1 MADLHIDDFYHDI
14 GLTLSRLYASFP
26 KRCTMYVEDIAG
38 PDMPD
43 EFGVQSD
50 RFLSGFSAML
60 WLRDQG
66 YILFD
71 STIKQEAIDQAVLTE
86 KSFLILSSQ
95 ASISPV
101 DGVETDNLPASIAER
116 AITNINLLRRALMN
130 RSSIEISRVVFHI
143 MEQSRSYR

>member
-14 GLTLSRLYASFP
+14 GLALSRLYSTFP
-26 KRCTMYVEDIAG
+26 KRCTIYVEDIAG
-38 PDMPD
+38 ADTPD

-50 RFLSGFSAML
+50 RFLSGFSALL

-71 STIKQEAIDQAVLTE
+71 STIRQEAVDQAVLTE

-95 ASISPV
+95 ASISLV
-101 DGVETDNLPASIAER
+101 DGVETEGLPASVAEK
-116 AITNINLLRRALMN
+116 AITNINLLRRALIN
-130 RSSIEISRVVFHI
+130 QSSIEISRVVFHI
-143 MEQSRSYR
+143 MEQSRSFR